1 MSFKS
6 NCKKNG
12 VKDIIEV
19 LIGFDGIAF
28 ANSIE
33 EPLFELTTKDIYLAL
48 AKDIP
53 NPDGSE
59 TFIPNPHK
67 TWNDVNSSLPA
78 KKIEVLGPP
87 PTSGTRDAFT
97 ELALEGGCK
106 SFPWVKSMKKKDKSS
121 YKARCHTIR
130 EDGVYIE
137 AGENDNLI
145 VNKLVA
151 NPNAFGVF
159 GYSFLD
165 QNADKVQGSSISGFE
180 PTFESIASGDY
191 PVSRPLYFYVK
202 KAHIGV
208 IPGIEGF
215 LREFTAESTWGED
228 GYLADRG
235 MIPLY
240 SSKRKLL
247 KKAIKKQTPMS
258 MD

>member
-1 MSFKS
+1 M
-6 NCKKNG
+6 
-12 VKDIIEV
+12 
-19 LIGFDGIAF
+19 
-28 ANSIE
+28 
-33 EPLFELTTKDIYLAL
+33 
-48 AKDIP
+48 
-53 NPDGSE
+53 
-59 TFIPNPHK
+59 
-67 TWNDVNSSLPA
+67 
-78 KKIEVLGPP
+78 GPP

-215 LREFTAESTWGED
+215 LREFTAESTWGDD

-235 MIPLY
+235 MIPLD